1 MTKENKE
8 LWTEVVNKMIKK
20 KLTISTMESC
30 TGGGIANAITNIP
43 GASSIIEESYVTYS
57 NDAKVK
63 QGVRKQTID
72 KYSVYSE
79 QTAISMAKALRR
91 KTGSDIA
98 IGVTGQ
104 LGRLDPKN
112 KSNTLNT
119 VWYAIIFNV
128 DDVFCS
134 MVKVSD
140 DERENQKEE
149 VLLSIAN
156 SLNSI
161 LNLKKK

>member
-1 MTKENKE
+1 
-8 LWTEVVNKMIKK
+8 
-20 KLTISTMESC
+20 MESC